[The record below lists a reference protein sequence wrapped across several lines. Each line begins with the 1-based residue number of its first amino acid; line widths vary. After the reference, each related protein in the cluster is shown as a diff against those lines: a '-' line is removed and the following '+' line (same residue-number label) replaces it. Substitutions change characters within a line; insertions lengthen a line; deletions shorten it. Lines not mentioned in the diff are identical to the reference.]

1 MNILI
6 NNFIEYLLS
15 FGILSK
21 DLICRFNAMNSTRD
35 EKKNLIDDFID
46 QMSKSLLNY
55 FNSLST
61 EQKYFLTENI
71 VKQFLLKNNSIKL
84 EKIKD
89 IIFKISLKK
98 KFNIKSYFDIW
109 KKNISS
115 STNINTNTN
124 TIQSKKYFN
133 EEKKKK
139 NF

>member
-15 FGILSK
+15 FGILFK

-124 TIQSKKYFN
+124 TIQSKK
-133 EEKKKK
+133 
-139 NF
+139 

>member
-35 EKKNLIDDFID
+35 EKKSLIDDFID

-71 VKQFLLKNNSIKL
+71 VKQFLIKNNSIKL
-84 EKIKD
+84 EKLKD

-98 KFNIKSYFDIW
+98 KLDIKSLFERW
-109 KKNISS
+109 KLTPWT
-115 STNINTNTN
+115 STGT
-124 TIQSKKYFN
+124 
-133 EEKKKK
+133 
-139 NF
+139 

>member
-1 MNILI
+1 M
-6 NNFIEYLLS
+6 
-15 FGILSK
+15 K
-21 DLICRFNAMNSTRD
+21 
-35 EKKNLIDDFID
+35 KKNLIDDFID

-139 NF
+139 IFQLIIY